1 MTTPA
6 APGLSEAT
14 EQSHAMLAKRRWRTI
29 ACAVCGT
36 EKRTQDTKAVY
47 CSPKCS
53 SRAKYLRRVDR
64 NAARIAKAEKQRAK
78 RAQKKGA

>member
-1 MTTPA
+1 MIPTPA
-6 APGLSEAT
+6 TAT

-36 EKRTQDTKAVY
+36 PRRTQDSQALY

-53 SRAKYLRRVDR
+53 SHAKYLRQVART
-64 NAARIAKAEKQRAK
+64 AARIARAEKLRAK
-78 RAQKKGA
+78 RAKKKGATL